1 MLKGGLQDGRRVY
14 CTALYANVQLSAI
27 ILLYTNWP
35 NTKHIVA
42 LCNTK
47 LIHQHYTIIVFV
59 CFTIQSEELRIISL
73 HAIQYYVY
81 ASATKLLIYELY
93 NEIVLYL

>member
-1 MLKGGLQDGRRVY
+1 MLKGSLQDGRHIY
-14 CTALYANVQLSAI
+14 YTALYANVQLSAM

-47 LIHQHYTIIVFV
+47 SIHQHYTIIVF
-59 CFTIQSEELRIISL
+59 I
-73 HAIQYYVY
+73 
-81 ASATKLLIYELY
+81 K
-93 NEIVLYL
+93 